1 MIATK
6 TKNPIQIPIKA
17 KSFAV
22 LIISF
27 FSPVFYFIRLNMII
41 KPTNITPIRR
51 VASIIIES
59 AVITKVA
66 IIKLL
71 AL

>member
-17 KSFAV
+17 NSFAV

-66 IIKLL
+66 IIILL